1 MNNFYWY
8 LIIINAIGFILFLV
22 NTLLY
27 SWFDGERT
35 VDPLLTV
42 VAIIGGS
49 VGIILSMLI
58 FDRRFVKANMM
69 SRVFVVSIS
78 IVQIV
83 LFLFYNERRPIGQ
96 LDLNFLVFFKK
107 HYIFF
112 YYLIGLNLTTFVAFG
127 IDKLNAI
134 KGRYRIPN
142 FYLITLMFFGGTVGA
157 YAAMRLFRH
166 KIQKDYY
173 MVGVKLIAAMHI
185 IVVFYLM
192 NTKLFS

>member
-96 LDLNFLVFFKK
+96 LDLNFLVF
-107 HYIFF
+107 
-112 YYLIGLNLTTFVAFG
+112 LIDCN
-127 IDKLNAI
+127 I
-134 KGRYRIPN
+134 KCNSP
-142 FYLITLMFFGGTVGA
+142 
-157 YAAMRLFRH
+157 
-166 KIQKDYY
+166 K
-173 MVGVKLIAAMHI
+173 
-185 IVVFYLM
+185 
-192 NTKLFS
+192 S